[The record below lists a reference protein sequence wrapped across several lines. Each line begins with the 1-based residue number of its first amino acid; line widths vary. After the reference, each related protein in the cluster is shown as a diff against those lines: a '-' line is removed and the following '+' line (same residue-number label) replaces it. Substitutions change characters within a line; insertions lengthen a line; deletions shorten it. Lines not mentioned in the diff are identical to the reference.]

1 MRAELVLKR
10 ARYKHSRYTQGEEA
24 RGRKNVGWFRAEL
37 HHFSLPL
44 PPPSIHHFRSP
55 RSRVPLPYSRARR
68 QFPATMFRFYLSL
81 LFLLPKQRR
90 VALSPPSLYRLLPSR
105 AFLLP
110 HPQCVLFDR
119 CPFLSCRS
127 FLLPFDARS
136 KFTPS
141 SLGDDLPFGER
152 RRENRDIHP
161 FLYLLHRWSTNEQI
175 NLLKLCFILFFLVL
189 IRRWWW
195 SWWWFIEGLIYIFP
209 RTKEERKF

>member
-1 MRAELVLKR
+1 MRAELVLKH

-110 HPQCVLFDR
+110 HPQCALRPLCTVLFFR
-119 CPFLSCRS
+119 VVRSSFLSTLDRNSPLSPSGMICPLERGEEKIAISIHFCTFFIDDQQMNKSTCWNCVS
-127 FLLPFDARS
+127 FF
-136 KFTPS
+136 S
-141 SLGDDLPFGER
+141 S
-152 RRENRDIHP
+152 
-161 FLYLLHRWSTNEQI
+161 
-175 NLLKLCFILFFLVL
+175 
-189 IRRWWW
+189 
-195 SWWWFIEGLIYIFP
+195 WF
-209 RTKEERKF
+209 

>member
-81 LFLLPKQRR
+81 LSPSNDGLHSRPRR
-90 VALSPPSLYRLLPSR
+90 CIVYYPRALSFSLIRSVCSSTTVLFFRVVRSSFLSTLDRNSPLPPSGMI
-105 AFLLP
+105 
-110 HPQCVLFDR
+110 
-119 CPFLSCRS
+119 CPLERGEEKIAISIHFCT
-127 FLLPFDARS
+127 FFI
-136 KFTPS
+136 
-141 SLGDDLPFGER
+141 DDQMS
-152 RRENRDIHP
+152 
-161 FLYLLHRWSTNEQI
+161 STNEQI
-175 NLLKLCFILFFLVL
+175 NLLKLCFTLFFLVL
-189 IRRWWW
+189 IRR
-195 SWWWFIEGLIYIFP
+195 
-209 RTKEERKF
+209 